1 MNVGK
6 YKIIEKLSEGSFGS
20 IYKGKHERTDEL
32 VAIKTEPKDAQL
44 NSLKHEAKI
53 YQYLSGIKGIP
64 SLKWFGYDSKSTFLV
79 LPLYSESLKVR
90 KKRLKKIPMEDIYKI
105 GKSILQ
111 TLKEI
116 HNQGMVHC
124 DLKPD
129 NFLLND
135 DNIEQ
140 IYIIDFGFTRRFNP
154 EDKKSHSSIGTPTYM
169 SRRVHQKIEP
179 KFFDDIES
187 LLYVFIG
194 LYFQK
199 IPWDKP
205 GSTIEY
211 MIMSKRT
218 LMLDTRALPLFFK
231 RFIEIINISKEN
243 YLPEYEKLFKLFQS
257 DPL

>member
-6 YKIIEKLSEGSFGS
+6 YKIIEKLSEGSFGL

-32 VAIKTEPKDAQL
+32 VAIKTEPKDAKL

-64 SLKWFGYDSKSTFLV
+64 SLKWFGYDSKTTFLV

-90 KKRLKKIPMEDIYKI
+90 KERLKKIPMEDIYKI

-154 EDKKSHSSIGTPTYM
+154 KDKKSHSSIGTPTYM
-169 SRRVHQKIEP
+169 SRRVHEKIEP

-194 LYFQK
+194 LYFQQ

-205 GSTIEY
+205 GSTREY
-211 MIMSKRT
+211 MIMLKRA
-218 LMLDTRALPLFFK
+218 LMLNTKALPPFFK
-231 RFIEIINISKEN
+231 TFIEIINISKETCF
-243 YLPEYEKLFKLFQS
+243 PEYEKLFKLFQS
-257 DPL
+257 DLR

>member
-6 YKIIEKLSEGSFGS
+6 YKIIEKLSEGSFGL

-64 SLKWFGYDSKSTFLV
+64 SLKWFGYDSKSTFIV

-90 KKRLKKIPMEDIYKI
+90 KERLKKIPMEDIYKI

-154 EDKKSHSSIGTPTYM
+154 KDKKSHSSIGTPTYM
-169 SRRVHQKIEP
+169 SRRVHEKIEP

-194 LYFQK
+194 LYFQQ

-205 GSTIEY
+205 GSTREY
-211 MIMSKRT
+211 MIMLK
-218 LMLDTRALPLFFK
+218 LALILNTKSLPPFFK
-231 RFIEIINISKEN
+231 TFIEIINISKETCF
-243 YLPEYEKLFKLFQS
+243 PEYEKLFKLFQS
-257 DPL
+257 DLR